1 VKNGF
6 AAAQDLFRIKYDKTQ
21 ICLISINDSNFWKVE
36 KSFIRRL
43 RTIFHRL
50 CKSFRT
56 GKENF
61 IKTSVKIGTRGS
73 ALALTQ
79 TNWVADRL
87 RQRYPEMKINTV
99 VIRTK
104 GDIMQDVSLAKIGG
118 KGVFV
123 KEIEDALLRG
133 DVDIA
138 VHSMKDV
145 PAELPEGLHIA
156 TIPEREDPRD
166 VLIAKDNRKM
176 ESLPRGA
183 RIGTGSLRR
192 GMQVR
197 NLLPD
202 VQIVPLRG
210 NLDTRIRKIEAE
222 GLDGVIVAAAGIRR
236 MGWISRVSQF
246 IPVEVMLPAVG
257 QGALGIEM
265 RTGDFSLGET
275 LAFLNH
281 SATSMEVG
289 AERSF
294 LQRLGGGCQLPIA
307 AYAQIRG
314 EELVIRGL
322 VGSLDGRVLIT
333 DEVRGKPSDYH
344 ALGTLLAER
353 ILSQGGQ
360 AMIAQA
366 YEGGDNAC

>member
-1 VKNGF
+1 VTFCEAIKNN
-6 AAAQDLFRIKYDKTQ
+6 K
-21 ICLISINDSNFWKVE
+21 E
-36 KSFIRRL
+36 K
-43 RTIFHRL
+43 
-50 CKSFRT
+50 
-56 GKENF
+56 F
-61 IKTSVKIGTRGS
+61 IKTTLKIGTRGS
-73 ALALTQ
+73 VLALTQ

-87 RQRYPEMKINTV
+87 RQRYPEMQIAIV

-166 VLIAKDNRKM
+166 VLIAKDNKKM

-210 NLDTRIRKIEAE
+210 NLDTRIRKIELE
-222 GLDGVIVAAAGIRR
+222 DLDGVLVAAAGIRR

-265 RTGDFSLGET
+265 RTGDSSLAEM

-281 SATSMEVG
+281 SATWMEVG

-307 AYAQIRG
+307 AYAKIRG
-314 EELVIRGL
+314 KELTLRGL
-322 VGSLDGRVLIT
+322 VGSLDGRALIT
-333 DEVRGKPSDYH
+333 DEVRGTPPDYRM
-344 ALGTLLAER
+344 LGTLLAER
-353 ILSQGGQ
+353 ILSRGGQ
-360 AMIAQA
+360 ALIDQA
-366 YEGGDNAC
+366 YQGGNNAC

>member
-1 VKNGF
+1 M
-6 AAAQDLFRIKYDKTQ
+6 
-21 ICLISINDSNFWKVE
+21 
-36 KSFIRRL
+36 
-43 RTIFHRL
+43 
-50 CKSFRT
+50 
-56 GKENF
+56 
-61 IKTSVKIGTRGS
+61 KIGTRGS

-79 TNWVADRL
+79 TNWVADL
-87 RQRYPEMKINTV
+87 IRQRYPEMKIAIV

-104 GDIMQDVSLAKIGG
+104 GDVMQDVSLAKIGG

-123 KEIEDALLRG
+123 KEIEDALMRG

-145 PAELPEGLHIA
+145 PAELPEGLHIGV
-156 TIPEREDPRD
+156 IPEREDPRD

-176 ESLPRGA
+176 ESLPQGA

-210 NLDTRIRKIEAE
+210 NLETRIRKIESE

-236 MGWISRVSQF
+236 MGWIHRVSQF
-246 IPVEVMLPAVG
+246 IPAEVMLPAVG

-265 RTGDFSLGET
+265 RTGDSSLAEM
-275 LAFLNH
+275 LAFMNH
-281 SATSMEVG
+281 STTSMEVG

-307 AYAQIRG
+307 AHAQIRG
-314 EELVIRGL
+314 KELTLRGL
-322 VGSLDGRVLIT
+322 VGSLDGRALIT
-333 DEVRGKPSDYH
+333 DEVRGKLSDYN

-353 ILSQGGQ
+353 ILSRGGQ
-360 AMIAQA
+360 ILIDQA
-366 YEGGDNAC
+366 YQGGDNAC

>member
-1 VKNGF
+1 M
-6 AAAQDLFRIKYDKTQ
+6 
-21 ICLISINDSNFWKVE
+21 
-36 KSFIRRL
+36 
-43 RTIFHRL
+43 
-50 CKSFRT
+50 
-56 GKENF
+56 
-61 IKTSVKIGTRGS
+61 KIGTRGS

-79 TNWVADRL
+79 ADWVAARL
-87 RQRYPEMKINTV
+87 RQRYPDVKIATV
-99 VIRTK
+99 VIKTR
-104 GDIMQDVSLAKIGG
+104 GDIMQDVSLVKIGG

-133 DVDIA
+133 EIDIA

-145 PAELPEGLHIA
+145 PSELPDGLHIA

-166 VLIAKDNRKM
+166 VLIAKDNRKI

-192 GMQVR
+192 GMQMR

-210 NLDTRIRKIEAE
+210 NLDTRIKKIEAE

-236 MGWISRVSQF
+236 MGWIHRVSQF
-246 IPVEVMLPAVG
+246 IPAEVMLPAVG
-257 QGALGIEM
+257 QGALGIEL
-265 RTGDFSLGET
+265 RADDSSLADM

-281 SATSMEVG
+281 PATSMEVG

-314 EELVIRGL
+314 KELTVRGL
-322 VGSLDGRVLIT
+322 VGSLNGRTMIT
-333 DEVRGKPSDYH
+333 DEVRGNQSDYRM
-344 ALGTLLAER
+344 LGTLLAER

-360 AMIAQA
+360 ALLDQA
-366 YEGGDNAC
+366 

>member
-1 VKNGF
+1 M
-6 AAAQDLFRIKYDKTQ
+6 
-21 ICLISINDSNFWKVE
+21 
-36 KSFIRRL
+36 
-43 RTIFHRL
+43 
-50 CKSFRT
+50 
-56 GKENF
+56 
-61 IKTSVKIGTRGS
+61 KTSLKIGSRGS

-87 RQRYPEMKINTV
+87 RERYPEIKIATL

-145 PAELPEGLHIA
+145 PAELPEGLQIA

-166 VLIAKDNRKM
+166 VLIAKNNRKI

-192 GMQVR
+192 GMQMR

-202 VQIVPLRG
+202 VRIVPLRG
-210 NLDTRIRKIEAE
+210 NLDTRIRKIELE
-222 GLDGVIVAAAGIRR
+222 DLDGIIVAAAGIRR
-236 MGWISRVSQF
+236 MGWVHRVSQF
-246 IPVEVMLPAVG
+246 IPAEVMLPAVG

-265 RTGDFSLGET
+265 RTGDSSLAEM

-281 SATSMEVG
+281 AATSMEVG

-307 AYAQIRG
+307 AYAKIRDR
-314 EELVIRGL
+314 ELTIRGL
-322 VGSLDGRVLIT
+322 VGSLDGRVMIT
-333 DEVRGKPSDYH
+333 DEVRGNPSDYH
-344 ALGTLLAER
+344 TLGTLLAER
-353 ILSQGGQ
+353 ILLRGGE
-360 AMIAQA
+360 ALIDQA
-366 YEGGDNAC
+366 YHGGGGDDAC

>member
-1 VKNGF
+1 M
-6 AAAQDLFRIKYDKTQ
+6 
-21 ICLISINDSNFWKVE
+21 
-36 KSFIRRL
+36 
-43 RTIFHRL
+43 
-50 CKSFRT
+50 
-56 GKENF
+56 
-61 IKTSVKIGTRGS
+61 KIGTRGS

-79 TNWVADRL
+79 ADWVAARL
-87 RQRYPEMKINTV
+87 RQRYPEVKIATV
-99 VIRTK
+99 VIKTR
-104 GDIMQDVSLAKIGG
+104 GDIMQDVSLVKIGG

-133 DVDIA
+133 EIDIA

-145 PAELPEGLHIA
+145 PSELPDGLHIA

-166 VLIAKDNRKM
+166 VLIAKDNRKI

-192 GMQVR
+192 GMQMR

-236 MGWISRVSQF
+236 MGWIHRVSQF
-246 IPVEVMLPAVG
+246 IPAEVMLPAVG
-257 QGALGIEM
+257 QGALGIEL
-265 RTGDFSLGET
+265 RADDSSLADM

-281 SATSMEVG
+281 PATSMEVG

-314 EELVIRGL
+314 KELTVRGL
-322 VGSLDGRVLIT
+322 VGSLNGRTMIT
-333 DEVRGKPSDYH
+333 DEVRGNQSDYRM
-344 ALGTLLAER
+344 LGTLLAER

-360 AMIAQA
+360 ALLDQA
-366 YEGGDNAC
+366 

>member
-1 VKNGF
+1 
-6 AAAQDLFRIKYDKTQ
+6 L
-21 ICLISINDSNFWKVE
+21 
-36 KSFIRRL
+36 
-43 RTIFHRL
+43 
-50 CKSFRT
+50 
-56 GKENF
+56 
-61 IKTSVKIGTRGS
+61 KIGTRGS

-79 TNWVADRL
+79 ADWVAARL
-87 RQRYPEMKINTV
+87 RQRYPEVKIATV
-99 VIRTK
+99 IIKTR
-104 GDIMQDVSLAKIGG
+104 GDIMQDVSLVKIGG

-133 DVDIA
+133 EIDIA

-145 PAELPEGLHIA
+145 PSELPDGLHIA

-166 VLIAKDNRKM
+166 VLIAKDNRKI

-192 GMQVR
+192 GMQMR

-210 NLDTRIRKIEAE
+210 NLDTRIKKIEAE

-236 MGWISRVSQF
+236 MGWIHRVSQF
-246 IPVEVMLPAVG
+246 IPTEVMLPAVG
-257 QGALGIEM
+257 QGALGIEL
-265 RTGDFSLGET
+265 RADDSSLADM

-281 SATSMEVG
+281 PATSMEVG

-314 EELVIRGL
+314 KELTVRGL
-322 VGSLDGRVLIT
+322 VGSLNGRTMIT
-333 DEVRGKPSDYH
+333 DEVRGNQSDYRM
-344 ALGTLLAER
+344 LGTLLAER

-360 AMIAQA
+360 ALLDQA
-366 YEGGDNAC
+366 